1 MVGGSRRNIAE
12 ELLNL
17 LDTVEIENIFSVIN
31 ASISMFSK
39 HHSSYLLCSY
49 IGLGILGPAFLWL
62 VLAEFAGDW
71 GYVDAHALKGLLELD
86 HLGYYQ
92 VGG

>member
-1 MVGGSRRNIAE
+1 
-12 ELLNL
+12 
-17 LDTVEIENIFSVIN
+17 
-31 ASISMFSK
+31 MFNK

-49 IGLGILGPAFLWL
+49 VGLGILGPAFLWL

>member
-1 MVGGSRRNIAE
+1 MVGGLRWNIVE

-17 LDTVEIENIFSVIN
+17 LDTAEIRTIFPAIN
-31 ASISMFSK
+31 VSISMFSK

-49 IGLGILGPAFLWL
+49 VGLGILRPAFLWL
-62 VLAEFAGDW
+62 MLAEFAGDW